1 MPTLENKVAVVTG
14 GSRGIGAAIAKRL
27 GADGATVIVN
37 YATSADAAN
46 RIVTEINE
54 AGGKAEAIQAD
65 ISVPTEVAAFIA
77 KVANKHNRID
87 ILVNNAGTAEFQPLE
102 NLSEAHID
110 KQFDLNVKGLLL
122 TTQAAVAHFPA
133 TGGNVVNISSTVGT
147 KPMPYASTYSA
158 TKAAVDAVTKSLA
171 RELGPRHIRVN
182 SVSPGPVETDM
193 FNSVD
198 EATKAQFLT
207 RLPLGR
213 FGQPE
218 DIANAVSFI
227 ASEEASWIT
236 GQLFGVDAGN
246 VG

>member
-1 MPTLENKVAVVTG
+1 MPKLENKVAVVTG

-37 YATSADAAN
+37 YTKSADAAK
-46 RIVTEINE
+46 RIVDEINQ

-65 ISVPTEVAAFIA
+65 ISVPTEITAFIE

-102 NLSEAHID
+102 SITEGHID

-147 KPMPYASTYSA
+147 KPMPYAASILLG
-158 TKAAVDAVTKSLA
+158 KPRAAG
-171 RELGPRHIRVN
+171 RCGHQI
-182 SVSPGPVETDM
+182 PGPESAWTA
-193 FNSVD
+193 SHPR
-198 EATKAQFLT
+198 Q
-207 RLPLGR
+207 LG
-213 FGQPE
+213 FPG
-218 DIANAVSFI
+218 
-227 ASEEASWIT
+227 T
-236 GQLFGVDAGN
+236 GRDGYVQHGG
-246 VG
+246 